1 MENFHCIHTEYIE
14 PNKINNQKTPTN
26 LSLIKELMESNEK
39 DLIISNQKTYIYQL
53 ELKEKE
59 FDNLNQKFFELK
71 YEYDNLDNYKNQLEI
86 EIRNKDKNYNNDISI
101 LRDENESLQL
111 KQNEILRVYK
121 QLQGEN
127 DYLKR
132 EIEIKQKEIQ
142 RLNQKLNEL
151 LNELNISKETY
162 MKYSKENEELNN
174 VKLYDNNEISNL
186 LEDNHKLYDLCQK
199 LNDSL
204 KESEAENA
212 HLKNNIENLNVQ
224 LNIQDKNIKYYNEQ
238 ININS
243 KMQNNLE
250 DINSKM
256 LILQKE
262 KEKIEQSL
270 LNEENQNKNLNN
282 ILLQKEDEIKAL
294 NKNNEE
300 LQNKLSNLNNDVIQ
314 RKNENEKYI
323 NKCNKLKEQNDK
335 LMNEISNVITFNQKF
350 KDILN
355 RKEKLKNFIENNNL
369 IIQDSLKNI
378 ELNVDKET
386 EKNIF

>member
-282 ILLQKEDEIKAL
+282 ILLQKEEEIKAL

>member
-14 PNKINNQKTPTN
+14 TNKINNQKTPTN

-101 LRDENESLQL
+101 LRAENESLQL

-162 MKYSKENEELNN
+162 MKYSKENEELNT

-270 LNEENQNKNLNN
+270 LNEENQNKNLNS
-282 ILLQKEDEIKAL
+282 ILLQKEEEIKAL

-300 LQNKLSNLNNDVIQ
+300 LRNKLANLNDVVIQ

>member
-14 PNKINNQKTPTN
+14 TNKINNQKTPTN

-101 LRDENESLQL
+101 LRAENESLQL

-162 MKYSKENEELNN
+162 MKYSKENEELNT
-174 VKLYDNNEISNL
+174 VKLYDNSEIANL

-282 ILLQKEDEIKAL
+282 ILLQKEEEIKAL

>member
-14 PNKINNQKTPTN
+14 TNKINNQKTPTN

-101 LRDENESLQL
+101 LRAENESLQL

-243 KMQNNLE
+243 KIQNNLE

-282 ILLQKEDEIKAL
+282 ILLQKEEEIKAL

>member
-101 LRDENESLQL
+101 LRAENESLQL

-174 VKLYDNNEISNL
+174 VKLYDNNEIANL

-282 ILLQKEDEIKAL
+282 ILLQKEEEIKAL

-350 KDILN
+350 KDVLN

>member
-14 PNKINNQKTPTN
+14 TNKINNQKTPTN

-101 LRDENESLQL
+101 LRAENESLQL

-127 DYLKR
+127 VYLKR

-282 ILLQKEDEIKAL
+282 ILLQKEEEIKAL